1 MKMRFAAALVCMAT
15 LIGCT
20 PIAKPPVLDASWR
33 ASADDRVIKSGK
45 IKTKKSQ
52 VSIQRDRTEKNLVVP
67 IEPMAKIE
75 AIDQPKEYEIS
86 PAVLSLLD
94 QADQLQNAGDLI
106 GASSRLQRA
115 QRIAPTEPEIYF
127 QLSNLRLAQGALGD
141 AVNVATQGVG
151 FAGTDSAMKRDLYTV
166 IARAQDGL
174 GDSVSATEARRLS
187 RSFGSQSE
195 AKLN

>member
-1 MKMRFAAALVCMAT
+1 MRFAAALVCMAT

-115 QRIAPTEPEIYF
+115 QRIAPTEP
-127 QLSNLRLAQGALGD
+127 ALGD

>member
-1 MKMRFAAALVCMAT
+1 
-15 LIGCT
+15 
-20 PIAKPPVLDASWR
+20 
-33 ASADDRVIKSGK
+33 
-45 IKTKKSQ
+45 
-52 VSIQRDRTEKNLVVP
+52 
-67 IEPMAKIE
+67 
-75 AIDQPKEYEIS
+75 DQPKEYKIS